1 VIELGYSPGRATL
14 VQIRKVIYLALT
26 TPPLQYQVDANPVRT
41 VPIENVVPTL
51 QWHEQGK
58 APMPLVAYTVSAG
71 TIRSRYLD
79 LTPARARI
87 TVVSRHGADECM
99 AIAFA
104 IEARL
109 ALADQEGD
117 PTRDLSNA
125 AVQFALI
132 FPTEQMDPAYE
143 RETSR
148 YYVTMRYTI
157 IAH

>member
-1 VIELGYSPGRATL
+1 MIDYGYNPGRATL
-14 VQIRKVIYLALT
+14 VQIRKVIFNALT
-26 TPPLQYQVDANPVRT
+26 VPPLQYQIDTNPIRT
-41 VPIENVVPTL
+41 VPAANVVPTL

-99 AIAFA
+99 AIAYA

-109 ALADQEGD
+109 SLADQED
-117 PTRDLSNA
+117 AMRDLSNA

-132 FPTEQMDPAYE
+132 FPAEQLDPAYE
-143 RETSR
+143 RDTSR
-148 YYVTMRYTI
+148 YYVTMRFTI